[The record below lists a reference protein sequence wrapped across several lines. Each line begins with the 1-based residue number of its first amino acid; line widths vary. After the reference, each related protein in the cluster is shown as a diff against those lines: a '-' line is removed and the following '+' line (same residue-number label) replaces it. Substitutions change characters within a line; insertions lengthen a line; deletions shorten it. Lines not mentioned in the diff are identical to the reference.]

1 MSVNRLKEM
10 QKEIPLDERD
20 NWSLGE
26 GGKKSMWISQTRGNM
41 VFCLNNAGEDEKS
54 LKISCEI
61 SGFD

>member
-1 MSVNRLKEM
+1 
-10 QKEIPLDERD
+10 
-20 NWSLGE
+20 
-26 GGKKSMWISQTRGNM
+26 MWISQTRGNM